1 MKELKIFLSSGE
13 ASGDLHASELMKA
26 LRAEGGAGVRFTFLG
41 GDLMAAAAGEHEE
54 WTEMYKRMAEKAP
67 EVCPVCDHPQAYF
80 QLEQNNF

>member
-1 MKELKIFLSSGE
+1 MDLLNF
-13 ASGDLHASELMKA
+13 ASKFP
-26 LRAEGGAGVRFTFLG
+26 AEF
-41 GDLMAAAAGEHEE
+41 DWENYE